1 MGIYVIKMPPIRL
14 GTNVIRL
21 LTLAVLLCCWAETG
35 AAPPPPGWRLEN
47 LQGLR
52 RLEIPVSWQRSES
65 DYDPLRATVFSDGV
79 LMIKV
84 ARGKTQ
90 GPGPKTPKEYRA
102 VYEVGS
108 EFASAGTLTVAGR
121 PAERWRRTRETRR
134 KGRPAGE
141 YIYEEMVFLT
151 DREGFWALWFTS
163 SSLVLRSEPRGLE
176 VWQRFLES
184 FEPL

>member
-1 MGIYVIKMPPIRL
+1 
-14 GTNVIRL
+14 
-21 LTLAVLLCCWAETG
+21 LLCWCAEAG
-35 AAPPPPGWRLEN
+35 AAPPAPGWRLEN
-47 LQGLR
+47 LQGVR
-52 RLEIPVSWQRSES
+52 HCEIPEDWQRSES
-65 DYDPLRATVFSDGV
+65 EYDPLRAVVFSDGR

-84 ARGKTQ
+84 ARGKAQ

-102 VYEVGS
+102 FYEAGS
-108 EFASAGTLTVAGR
+108 EFAPAGTLTVAGR
-121 PAERWRRTRETRR
+121 LAERWRRTREVRP
-134 KGRPAGE
+134 KGGHPE
-141 YIYEEMVFLT
+141 EWIYEEMVFLT